1 MKWLKKITIDF
12 DIEANMYGSNEMRIK
27 LVGGI
32 PNIKYKVIDNKVY
45 FKIPKKYFVKFWNEL
60 VNTLEDENVEKV
72 WMNDKLWYTRIKL
85 DKSFYA
91 PDNYINELEKNNTLV
106 VELESSV
113 LRYFNELTFYKVSP
127 WLHDEYYF
135 NKEYNRKI
143 EIEW

>member
-1 MKWLKKITIDF
+1 MVRRIQSNFRFENCISANNDE
-12 DIEANMYGSNEMRIK
+12 EAEKNQ
-27 LVGGI
+27 L
-32 PNIKYKVIDNKVY
+32 
-45 FKIPKKYFVKFWNEL
+45 L
-60 VNTLEDENVEKV
+60 LNTLEDENVEKV